1 MQQRKSRK
9 ILIYF
14 FLLLAVGSINNLKY
28 LDYNF
33 QKIQEIKI
41 LGLNDLNKENLHKE
55 ISNLKLENI
64 FLLNKTNIVK
74 VINSNPLVESFDI
87 FKKYP
92 STLYINI
99 KETNFIAKINEDGKT
114 FYIGT
119 NGKKLEQKFFDEK
132 LPFIFGKPKIN
143 EFLDFKKKIDQSK
156 FSYKQIENLYFF
168 PSKRWDI
175 ELKNNIILKLPKEN
189 VKNSLDNIFIFLKN
203 YNFNEIKT
211 IDARVKNQ
219 IILND

>member
-1 MQQRKSRK
+1 MHQQKSRK

-14 FLLLAVGSINNLKY
+14 FLLLAVGSINNLTY
-28 LDYNF
+28 SDYKLK
-33 QKIQEIKI
+33 KIQEIKI

-74 VINSNPLVESFDI
+74 VINSNPIVESFDI